1 MGFTDEKFKEPS
13 VNESRSFDQ
22 EGNFTDS
29 TSNDAS
35 ELCVDWTVAEEK
47 TLVRKVD
54 LVLMPILILPFMAL
68 QLDRGNIG
76 NAQTDNFL
84 EDVGIT
90 KYQYNIG
97 QQLLSAGIVILEI
110 PSNLVLYRVGPRAW
124 ISLQIFAWG
133 LVATFQAFQKG
144 LGAYMATRLLL
155 GLMEAGFIP
164 ASLYAITTWYKSSEM
179 SVRFALFFF
188 GNYIAQACSGLI
200 AYGVLH
206 MRGVAGLA
214 GWQWLFIIEGLFT
227 ICTGFLYLAFYPKD
241 RDDPRPFTGI
251 KYFTARE
258 QHILSTRVV
267 IDDPTKAP
275 NSKRKTISMQELK
288 ESLSDWT
295 LYPHVLLTICALAP
309 TSVFTSY
316 GPKLIMSWGYERLSS
331 NALFSIGLWIQVFTA
346 MVWGFWADKGKIR
359 GIPTV
364 AALLLWLAFT
374 LGCRLAAT
382 SSNHTTRLAMIV
394 MSLSFSI
401 IWHPLNSSWL
411 AINARSPA
419 DRSIKMACIVMA
431 ANLAGIV
438 GSQLFQSSDAP
449 KYITGWTVVVVLNSL
464 ALFFGLLANAQYRM
478 LNWMGKKSGE
488 KGGKA
493 FFL

>member
-1 MGFTDEKFKEPS
+1 MGLTGEKVQEPGVKES
-13 VNESRSFDQ
+13 SSFDA
-22 EGNFTDS
+22 EGNFSDS
-29 TSNDAS
+29 VSSDAS
-35 ELCVDWTVAEEK
+35 QICVDWTEAEEK
-47 TLVRKVD
+47 KLVRKID

-90 KYQYNIG
+90 QYQYNTG
-97 QQLLSAGIVILEI
+97 QQLLSAGIVILEQ
-110 PSNLVLYRVGPRAW
+110 AW

-144 LGAYMATRLLL
+144 VGAYMATRLLL

-258 QHILSTRVV
+258 QHILSARVIV
-267 IDDPTKAP
+267 DDPTKAP
-275 NSKRKTISMQELK
+275 SSKRKTISMQELK
-288 ESLSDWT
+288 WSLSDWT

-331 NALFSIGLWIQVFTA
+331 NALFSIGLWIQVVTA
-346 MVWGFWADKGKIR
+346 MIWGFWADKSKIR
-359 GIPTV
+359 GIPVV
-364 AALLLWLAFT
+364 AALLLWWAFT

-382 SSNHTTRLAMIV
+382 SSDHTTRLAMIV
-394 MSLSFSI
+394 LSLSWSI
-401 IWHPLNSSWL
+401 VWHPLNSSWL
-411 AINARSPA
+411 AINSRSPA

-438 GSQLFQSSDAP
+438 GSQLFQTSDSP

-464 ALFFGLLANAQYRM
+464 ALSFGLLANAQYRI
-478 LNWMGKKSGE
+478 LNWRAAKNVE
-488 KGGKA
+488 KGATKSY
-493 FFL
+493 FL